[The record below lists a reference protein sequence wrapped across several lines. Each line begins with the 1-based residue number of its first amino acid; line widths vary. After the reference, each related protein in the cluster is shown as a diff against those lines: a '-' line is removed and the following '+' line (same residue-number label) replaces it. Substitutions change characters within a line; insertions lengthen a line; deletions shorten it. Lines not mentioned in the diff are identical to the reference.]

1 MSKSTKVILCIFFG
15 AVALIGLLA
24 LTNYVAG
31 VILFLSYKQSPEAA
45 DFWTLLNAWEA
56 ADSQVATKKVKASA
70 GIAFIACFGVPAF
83 LLQVLLKSKPLAL
96 HGEARFANR
105 KEIEKE
111 GLLNKTGVLLGKQD
125 GQLLRLPGYEFVM
138 LAAATRSGKGV
149 GFCVPNLL
157 TFPDSAV
164 VLDIKGENYNLT
176 GQFRHQF
183 LGNQV
188 FYFNPFSAN
197 TCRWNPLS
205 YVSKDPNFR
214 VNDLMALAAII
225 YPPNAKDPF
234 WPDSA
239 KNLFVGLALLVLETP
254 QLPHTIGEVL
264 RQGSGKGQAM
274 SDYLAHVM
282 AIRASSGMPLSVACV
297 DCLNRFLNNPDNT
310 LKNILSSF
318 VAPLALWGNA
328 VIDKAT
334 SADDFDLREIRKKK
348 MTIYIH
354 IPANEVVQAGF
365 ILNLFFSQL
374 VNENVR
380 ELPEDNPEL
389 KYQCLLLMD
398 EFTAAG
404 KIAIIAKGVGFMAGY
419 NLRLCII
426 IQDRSQLE
434 ATYGKEDAHN
444 IVSNMGALVVFTP
457 NQVKEAEEYS
467 KLIGTMTVQSNSKQ
481 RSNVGAFTAGN
492 SSTNETESP
501 HGRALML
508 PQEILAMEKTREFVV
523 RAGIPVIRCEK
534 IRYFSDPFF
543 SERFNAVPMREVV
556 INNEKRTVPLAR
568 ALPRNNWRIYR
579 QSVERSDFYLQDD
592 FSELS
597 PALMSMEESSIL
609 DLLNNEAQAM
619 DDAKLDA
626 LCSALA
632 RRKVSEYE
640 EIFERGKAK
649 PAKVVWEE
657 DSSVVA

>member
-1 MSKSTKVILCIFFG
+1 MSKKNKILAAIFGG
-15 AVALIGLLA
+15 AFVLVGLLA

-31 VILFLSYKQSPEAA
+31 VILFISYKQSPEAA
-45 DFWTLLNAWEA
+45 DFWTMLNAYEA
-56 ADSQVATKKVKASA
+56 AETPQAMKKIKASA
-70 GIAFIACFGVPAF
+70 GVALLVCFGAPGF
-83 LLQVLLKSKPLAL
+83 LLQLLLKGKPLAL

-111 GLLNKTGVLLGKQD
+111 GLLSNRGVLLGKLD
-125 GQLLRLPGYEFVM
+125 NELLRLPGYEFVM

-176 GQFRHQF
+176 GEFRHRF

-205 YVSKDPNFR
+205 YISKDPNFR
-214 VNDLMALAAII
+214 VNDLMALASII
-225 YPPNAKDPF
+225 YPPNSKDPF

-254 QLPHTIGEVL
+254 QLPHTLGEVL

-274 SDYLAHVM
+274 ADYLTHVM
-282 AIRASSGMPLSVACV
+282 AIRASSGMPLSTPCV

-334 SADDFDLREIRKKK
+334 SADDFDLRDVRKKK
-348 MTIYIH
+348 MTIYVH

-365 ILNLFFSQL
+365 ILNVFFSQL
-374 VNENVR
+374 VTENVR

-389 KYQCLLLMD
+389 KYQCMLLMD
-398 EFTAAG
+398 EATAPG
-404 KIAIIAKGVGFMAGY
+404 KISIIAKGVGFMAGY
-419 NLRLCII
+419 NLRLILI

-444 IVSNMGALVVFTP
+444 IVANMGVLIVFTP
-457 NQVKEAEEYS
+457 NQVKEAKEYS
-467 KLIGTMTVQSNSKQ
+467 ELIGTMTVQSSSKS
-481 RSNVGAFTAGN
+481 RSNSGAFTSGN

-508 PQEILAMEKTREFVV
+508 PQEILSMEKTREFVV
-523 RAGIPVIRCEK
+523 RAGIPVVSCSK
-534 IRYFSDPFF
+534 IRYYDDPFF
-543 SERFNAVPMREVV
+543 SERFNAVAMRQVE
-556 INNEKRTVPLAR
+556 INGEKRIVPVPR
-568 ALPRNNWRIYR
+568 PLPRDNWRIFR

-597 PALMSMEESSIL
+597 PALMTMEESSIL
-609 DLLNNEAQAM
+609 DLINGEAQTMNEAE
-619 DDAKLDA
+619 LDV
-626 LCSALA
+626 LCNALA

-640 EIFERGKAK
+640 EIFERGRAQ
-649 PAKVVWEE
+649 PATVVF
-657 DSSVVA
+657 